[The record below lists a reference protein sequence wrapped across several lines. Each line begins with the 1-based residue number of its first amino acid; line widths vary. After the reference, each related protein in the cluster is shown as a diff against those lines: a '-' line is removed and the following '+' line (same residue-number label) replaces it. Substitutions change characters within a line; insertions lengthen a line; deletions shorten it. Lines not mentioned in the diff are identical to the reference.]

1 MRHFTNDE
9 RKMVAIIAGSLDV
22 IADLTASGMRYER
35 HQKNRDWADYL
46 REQSSKFKNKR
57 WIRQILGKD
66 YALIT
71 IHGYAPQNKGMGMMM
86 GKKISFD
93 GVMPGGYTPTHN
105 PKSLKD
111 VYPLSFKG
119 VNLKDYLL
127 VLPHEFKGSPN
138 NLSAILTSP
147 VYNVR

>member
-105 PKSLKD
+105 PKSLK
-111 VYPLSFKG
+111 ST
-119 VNLKDYLL
+119 VNKYFDG
-127 VLPHEFKGSPN
+127 E
-138 NLSAILTSP
+138 T
-147 VYNVR
+147 